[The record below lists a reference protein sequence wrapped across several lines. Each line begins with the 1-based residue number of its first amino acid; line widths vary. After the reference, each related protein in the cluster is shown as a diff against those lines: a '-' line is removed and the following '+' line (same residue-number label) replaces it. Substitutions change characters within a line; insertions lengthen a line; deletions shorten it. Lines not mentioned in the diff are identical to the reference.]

1 MAVGD
6 VVSFRVRHNMP
17 PGHLN
22 PGLTSQAITGMFT
35 PLQEM
40 GGFQCCPYLFP
51 SLALYHADQL
61 GKDISLRGK
70 CQRAKQGLGWPG
82 LQGSAQEVMC
92 ERGRPMLPSH
102 LVHSSTL

>member
-82 LQGSAQEVMC
+82 LRPPGLCSRGDVRDGEAHAPLTPGS
-92 ERGRPMLPSH
+92 
-102 LVHSSTL
+102 

>member
-1 MAVGD
+1 
-6 VVSFRVRHNMP
+6 
-17 PGHLN
+17 
-22 PGLTSQAITGMFT
+22 MFT

-82 LQGSAQEVMC
+82 L
-92 ERGRPMLPSH
+92 
-102 LVHSSTL
+102 